1 MLKVEAALN
10 FILQK
15 QEDHTS
21 SFNFTSKIK
30 KHDEEVLQVENDYN
44 STLDFTF
51 DLEFIKIFEISIFA
65 PFLSVET
72 PRPTNIP

>member
-1 MLKVEAALN
+1 
-10 FILQK
+10 
-15 QEDHTS
+15 
-21 SFNFTSKIK
+21 
-30 KHDEEVLQVENDYN
+30 VLQVENDYN